1 MYIFFYFNK
10 NDKIIKEVVILKL
23 ANEWK
28 DYEILD
34 MASGMKLER
43 WGKYVLSRPDPQIIW
58 KEKTFKEKWKNLDAK
73 YIRSNKGG
81 GHWENVNSVPENWQI
96 KYKDLTFNI
105 KQMGFKHTG
114 LFPEQAVNWDYM
126 IDKIKKSNRKIK
138 VLNLFAYTGG
148 ATVACAYAG
157 ADVVHVDSSKGM
169 VAWAKE
175 NIASSNLTDRYVR
188 FIVDDVIKFVKRE
201 IRRGNKYDAIVM
213 DPPSFGRGANGEVW
227 NIEESLYELVELC
240 TQVLSDNPLFFLIN
254 SYTTGLSPKV
264 LENVLLL
271 TVNKKVNGKITSGEI
286 GLPMTDSNLV
296 LPCGIYGKWE
306 NK

>member
-1 MYIFFYFNK
+1 M
-10 NDKIIKEVVILKL
+10 KL

-28 DYEILD
+28 DYELLD

-240 TQVLSDNPLFFLIN
+240 VQVLSDNPLFFLIN

-271 TVNKKVNGKITSGEI
+271 TVNKKVSGKITSGEI
-286 GLPMTDSNLV
+286 GLTMTDSNLV

>member
-1 MYIFFYFNK
+1 MRIAK
-10 NDKIIKEVVILKL
+10 D
-23 ANEWK
+23 WK

-34 MASGMKLER
+34 MASGIKLER
-43 WGKYVLSRPDPQIIW
+43 WGNYILSRPDPQIVW
-58 KEKTFKEKWKNLDAK
+58 NEKTFKEKWKKTDAK

-81 GHWENVNSVPENWQI
+81 GHWENITDVPESWQI

-114 LFPEQAVNWDYM
+114 IFPEQAVNWDFM
-126 IDKIKKSNRKIK
+126 IDKIKSSNRKIK

-175 NIASSNLTDRYVR
+175 NIVSSNLTDRYVR
-188 FIVDDVIKFVKRE
+188 FIVDDCMKFVERE

-227 NIEESLYELVELC
+227 NIEESLYPLVKLC
-240 TQVLSDNPLFFLIN
+240 EQVLSDNPLFFLIN
-254 SYTTGLSPKV
+254 SYTTGMSPKV
-264 LENVLLL
+264 LENILSM
-271 TVNKKVNGKITSGEI
+271 TVNKKHEGRISSGEV
-286 GLPMTDSNLV
+286 GLPMTGSNIV
-296 LPCGIYGKWE
+296 LPCGIYGLWE
-306 NK
+306 DE